1 MALPQSITGL
11 TKYMAEVHND
21 GPKTQREKVKLYGSE
36 KAFQKDSNPKWL
48 TVTFLIKR
56 KSCTIYKCVPS
67 STAGQG
73 IIHFH

>member
-11 TKYMAEVHND
+11 TKYMAEVHNH
-21 GPKTQREKVKLYGSE
+21 GPKTQREKVKLYWSE
-36 KAFQKDSNPKWL
+36 NAFQKDSNPKWL

-73 IIHFH
+73 IINFH

>member
-21 GPKTQREKVKLYGSE
+21 GPNTQREKVKSYGNE
-36 KAFQKDSNPKWL
+36 NAFQKDSNPKWL
-48 TVTFLIKR
+48 TVTFVIKR
-56 KSCTIYKCVPS
+56 VSCTIHKCVPS

>member
-1 MALPQSITGL
+1 
-11 TKYMAEVHND
+11 MAEVHND

-56 KSCTIYKCVPS
+56 KSYTIYKCVPS

-73 IIHFH
+73 IINFH